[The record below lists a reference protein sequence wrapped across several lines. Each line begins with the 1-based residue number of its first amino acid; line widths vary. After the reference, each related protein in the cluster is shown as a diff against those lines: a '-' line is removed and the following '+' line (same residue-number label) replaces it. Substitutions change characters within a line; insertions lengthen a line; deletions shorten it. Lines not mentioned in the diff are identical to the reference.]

1 MFRCAHKISAEQDR
15 RLFVQLNLKDV
26 MRIAVD
32 IGGTFTDLVAVDDQ
46 GQVYRS
52 KSLTTPEDLA
62 RGIENCLNA
71 AQIEVA
77 GATFFVH
84 GSTVTINA
92 VLERKGARTGLIT
105 TKGFR
110 DVYEI
115 GRGNRPEGYNLFFK
129 RPVPLVP
136 RDLRVEVD
144 ERLYASG
151 EVLRP
156 LEERSVAE
164 AIAALKAADANSV
177 AVCLLHA
184 YANAAHEQRLG
195 QLLEQHFPA
204 AYVSLSHEILREF
217 REYERTSTT
226 VLNSYVGP
234 IVIGYLAS
242 LESMLAAGGFRGAFR
257 VMQSNGGVMSA
268 ETAKKV
274 PVTMME
280 SGPVAGV
287 IAAAH
292 LGEQLD
298 CRHIISFDMGG
309 TTAKASLIK
318 DFHPEVTSSYYV
330 GGYVSGHPMMLPVV
344 DIVEVG
350 SGGGSIAWIDAGGG
364 VKVGPQSAGA
374 APGPACYGK
383 GGAEPTV
390 TDANLIA
397 GRIDPEY
404 FLGSGIR
411 LQRDKAAQAI
421 MEKIATPLGLSLE
434 EAALGILTI
443 ANFNMSLAVRAVS
456 VEKGYDPRDC
466 VLVPSGGGGALHAL
480 AIARELAVP
489 RVIVPPMP
497 AHFSAF
503 GMLMADLKHDYVQ
516 TFVRELDEM
525 SGVELAAAFAALE
538 KAAAATLAEEGAE
551 RQQIMLKRFLDM
563 RYRGQEYTLPVPI
576 TEELNGLSDFGA
588 MRSRFDQLHQEHY
601 GHSAPKEP
609 VMMVNLRLSA
619 LGRLETRLPLVSS
632 YRESD
637 KGKHG
642 ERAVVFHTSLEPV
655 VSPIFLRTGFK
666 PGDHL
671 AGPAVIEELGATIL
685 LYPGDSMEV
694 NEFGHLVIDVGG

>member
-1 MFRCAHKISAEQDR
+1 
-15 RLFVQLNLKDV
+15 

-32 IGGTFTDLVAVDDQ
+32 IGGTFTDLVAVDDE
-46 GQVYRS
+46 GQVYRG
-52 KSLTTPEDLA
+52 KSLTTPDDLA
-62 RGIENCLNA
+62 RGIQDCLS
-71 AQIEVA
+71 
-77 GATFFVH
+77 GAKINVSQASFFVH

-136 RDLRVEVD
+136 RDLRLEVD
-144 ERLYASG
+144 ERLYATG
-151 EVLRP
+151 EVLNP
-156 LEERSVAE
+156 LDERSA
-164 AIAALKAADANSV
+164 AGSIGALKAAGVESV
-177 AVCLLHA
+177 AVCLLHS
-184 YANAAHEQRLG
+184 YANPVHEEQLGRL
-195 QLLEQHFPA
+195 LREQFPE

-234 IVIGYLAS
+234 IVSRYLVS
-242 LESMLAAGGFRGAFR
+242 LEKTLGDSGFHGTFR

-268 ETAKKV
+268 ETAKKM

-292 LGEQLD
+292 LGEKLG
-298 CRHIISFDMGG
+298 CHHIISFDMGG

-330 GGYVSGHPMMLPVV
+330 GGYVSGQPMMLPVV

-350 SGGGSIAWIDAGGG
+350 NGGGSIAWIDPAGGL
-364 VKVGPQSAGA
+364 KVGPQSAGA
-374 APGPACYGK
+374 APGPACYGQ
-383 GGAEPTV
+383 GGTDPTV
-390 TDANLIA
+390 TDANLIV

-411 LQRDKAAQAI
+411 LQREKAAQAI
-421 MEKIATPLGLSLE
+421 AEKIAKPLGFSLE
-434 EAALGILTI
+434 EAAFGILTI

-466 VLVPSGGGGALHAL
+466 VLVPSGGGGPLHAI
-480 AIARELAVP
+480 AIARELSVP
-489 RVIVPPMP
+489 RVIIPPMP

-503 GMLMADLKHDYVQ
+503 GMLLADLKHDYVQ
-516 TFVRELDEM
+516 TFVRELAET
-525 SGVELAAAFAALE
+525 SGAEIAAAFASLE
-538 KAAAATLAEEGAE
+538 RSAIETLTEEGAG
-551 RQQIMLKRFLDM
+551 RGQILLRRFLDM

-576 TEELNGLSDFGA
+576 MEDLGAITDFGA
-588 MRSRFDQLHQEHY
+588 IRSRFDQLHQEHY

-619 LGRLETRLPLVSS
+619 LGKTDNSLPFTVAPRDEDRDERGRRPVIFESQPVDCPIYLRSGFRAGDRL
-632 YRESD
+632 D
-637 KGKHG
+637 
-642 ERAVVFHTSLEPV
+642 
-655 VSPIFLRTGFK
+655 
-666 PGDHL
+666 
-671 AGPAVIEELGATIL
+671 GPAVIEEIGATIL
-685 LYPGDSMEV
+685 IYPGDKMQV
-694 NEFGHLVIDVGG
+694 NESGHLVIDLGN

>member
-1 MFRCAHKISAEQDR
+1 
-15 RLFVQLNLKDV
+15 

-46 GQVYRS
+46 GKLYRS
-52 KSLTTPEDLA
+52 KALTTPDNLA
-62 RGIENCLNA
+62 RGIQDCLRGA
-71 AQIEVA
+71 RIDVAQ
-77 GATFFVH
+77 ATFFVH

-105 TKGFR
+105 TQGFR

-129 RPVPLVP
+129 RPVPLVS
-136 RDLRVEVD
+136 RDLRLEVD
-144 ERLYASG
+144 ERLYATG

-156 LEERSVAE
+156 LDDRSAAE
-164 AIAALKAADANSV
+164 AIGTLKKAGVESV

-184 YANAAHEQRLG
+184 YANPVHEVSLG
-195 QLLEQHFPA
+195 QHLHRLFPE
-204 AYVSLSHEILREF
+204 AYLSLSHEILREF

-234 IVIGYLAS
+234 IVSRYLVS
-242 LESMLAAGGFRGAFR
+242 LERMLGEGGFRGTFR
-257 VMQSNGGVMSA
+257 VMQSNGGLMSA
-268 ETAKKV
+268 ETAKKM

-287 IAAAH
+287 IAAAS
-292 LGEQLD
+292 LGAALD

-318 DFHPEVTSSYYV
+318 DFHPEVTSHYYV

-350 SGGGSIAWIDAGGG
+350 NGGGSIAWIDPAGGL
-364 VKVGPQSAGA
+364 KVGPQSAGA
-374 APGPACYGK
+374 LPGPACYGQ

-390 TDANLIA
+390 TDANLIV

-404 FLGSGIR
+404 FLGSGMR
-411 LQRDKAAQAI
+411 LQRDQAAAAI
-421 MEKIATPLGLSLE
+421 MAKVAKPLAMSLE

-466 VLVPSGGGGALHAL
+466 VLVPSGGGGALHAM

-489 RVIVPPMP
+489 RVIIPPMP
-497 AHFSAF
+497 AHFSAV
-503 GMLMADLKHDYVQ
+503 GMLLADLKHDYVQ
-516 TFVRELDEM
+516 TFVRELSETGGGQIAD
-525 SGVELAAAFAALE
+525 AFAGLE
-538 KAAAATLAEEGAE
+538 KSATDTLREERAGPE
-551 RQQIMLKRFLDM
+551 QILLRRFLDM
-563 RYRGQEYTLPVPI
+563 RYRGQEYTLAVPL
-576 TEELNGLSDFGA
+576 TEDLRAISDFNA
-588 MRSRFDQLHQEHY
+588 IRSRFDQLHQEHY

-619 LGRLETRLPLVSS
+619 LGRFDNRLPLVAVA
-632 YRESD
+632 RD
-637 KGKHG
+637 GDGG
-642 ERAVVFHTSLEPV
+642 ERGKRPV
-655 VSPIFLRTGFK
+655 IFVDRPIQCPVFLRSGFK
-666 PGDHL
+666 AGDRVD
-671 AGPAVIEELGATIL
+671 GPAVIEELGATIL
-685 LYPGDSMEV
+685 LYPGDRMEV
-694 NEFGHLVIDVGG
+694 NEFGHLVIDIGS

>member
-1 MFRCAHKISAEQDR
+1 MK
-15 RLFVQLNLKDV
+15 
-26 MRIAVD
+26 IAVD

-46 GQVYRS
+46 GKIFRS
-52 KSLTTPEDLA
+52 KSLTTPDDLA
-62 RGIENCLNA
+62 RGIEDCLQGA
-71 AQIEVA
+71 SVDVA
-77 GATFFVH
+77 GADFFVH

-136 RDLRVEVD
+136 RDLRLEVD
-144 ERLYASG
+144 ERLYATG
-151 EVLRP
+151 EVMKALD
-156 LEERSVAE
+156 EQSAAVT
-164 AIAALKAADANSV
+164 IGALKKSGV
-177 AVCLLHA
+177 ESIAVCLLHA

-195 QLLEQHFPA
+195 ELLREQYPQ

-226 VLNSYVGP
+226 ALNAYVGP
-234 IVIGYLAS
+234 LVSRYLTS
-242 LESMLAAGGFRGAFR
+242 LEKMLGTAGFRGTFR
-257 VMQSNGGVMSA
+257 VMQSNGGVMSS
-268 ETAKKV
+268 ETAKKM

-287 IAAAH
+287 IAAAR
-292 LGEQLD
+292 LGEQLN

-309 TTAKASLIK
+309 TTAKSSLIK

-330 GGYVSGHPMMLPVV
+330 GGYVSGQPMMLPVV

-350 SGGGSIAWIDAGGG
+350 NGGGSIAWIDAAGGL
-364 VKVGPQSAGA
+364 KVGPQSAGA
-374 APGPACYGK
+374 APGPACYGN
-383 GGAEPTV
+383 GGTEPTV
-390 TDANLIA
+390 SDANLIA

-421 MEKIATPLGLSLE
+421 TEKIAKPLGLSLQ

-443 ANFNMSLAVRAVS
+443 ANFNMSLSVRAVS

-466 VLVPSGGGGALHAL
+466 VLVPSGGGGALHAI
-480 AIARELAVP
+480 AIARELSVP
-489 RVIVPPMP
+489 RVIIPPMP
-497 AHFSAF
+497 AHFSAL
-503 GMLMADLKHDYVQ
+503 GMLLADLKHDYVQ
-516 TFVRELDEM
+516 TFVRELAET
-525 SGVELAAAFAALE
+525 SGAEIAEAFSILEESAL
-538 KAAAATLAEEGAE
+538 ATLTEEGSKSG
-551 RQQIMLKRFLDM
+551 QIVLRRFLDM

-576 TEELNGLSDFGA
+576 IEALNAVTDFSA
-588 MRSRFDQLHQEHY
+588 IRSRFDQLHQEHY

-619 LGRLETRLPLVSS
+619 LGRTENKLPLAATSRQEDSGIRGRRPVIF
-632 YRESD
+632 ED
-637 KGKHG
+637 K
-642 ERAVVFHTSLEPV
+642 PV
-655 VSPIFLRTGFK
+655 DCPIYLRSGFK
-666 PGDHL
+666 SGDTL
-671 AGPAVIEELGATIL
+671 KGPAVIEEIGATIL
-685 LYPGDSMEV
+685 IYPGDTMQV
-694 NEFGHLVIDVGG
+694 NELGHLVIEVNSP